1 MIYII
6 NRQSLPGHFLCSFFC
21 LVVLLI
27 GCTTTDKKV
36 LPLLS
41 NDEAILLCKKLIVQ
55 KKLTSVSIDCITF
68 GIANRNRMFLLIH
81 VREMHGMGCPGD
93 PGTSPRLFSFQI
105 NLHTR
110 EVLTDAYS
118 LDGSFQQLKEI
129 VTDKL
134 R

>member
-6 NRQSLPGHFLCSFFC
+6 NRQSLPGYFFCSFFC

-55 KKLTSVSIDCITF
+55 KKLTSISIDCLAF
-68 GIANRNRMFLLIH
+68 GIVNRNRMFLLIH
-81 VREMHGMGCPGD
+81 VREMHGMGCTGD
-93 PGTSPRLFSFQI
+93 PDTSPRLFSFQI
-105 NLHTR
+105 NLHTQ

-118 LDGSFQQLKEI
+118 LDGSFQQLKERG
-129 VTDKL
+129 TDKL